1 MKDLEQELKCLNRK
15 IIAQRA
21 VVTELKEKFYKES
34 YSKQVDKELWDA
46 QGELNRLRDEH
57 DAVYQKL
64 WQKRRRQLGVMQ
76 SYAL

>member
-1 MKDLEQELKCLNRK
+1 MKDLEQELKCLNGK